1 MTTRDDDTVA
11 PDLYSGLVLTESTL
25 AGAGFDTS
33 SLTEFMEGRRD
44 SLRRAQQIGLYPQK
58 ATLILKAF
66 GSLVVFADP
75 LIGACLRPRRQLNSA
90 CSDVLRLIF
99 SDIDDYLGAAAERAR
114 VVAQRKERE
123 RLRLFEARR
132 MNAIPRVS
140 AAARKRI
147 ELQNQSRLRDQRARC
162 HAMRV
167 IRVRRQEREQ
177 MALEDRRAPA
187 PALAV
192 LAEGDEQKDED
203 EPRRATR
210 MRTRR
215 RPLHP
220 MSFAG
225 IQGPAAAISS
235 RARARAQALIE
246 RGGEIP

>member
-1 MTTRDDDTVA
+1 MTTREDDAVA

-33 SLTEFMEGRRD
+33 SLAEFMESRRKQ
-44 SLRRAQQIGLYPQK
+44 LRLAQREGWNPKK

-75 LIGACLRPRRQLNSA
+75 HRSLPPAEAQPRQLNSA

-162 HAMRV
+162 HAMQV

-177 MALEDRRAPA
+177 MALEDKRASA

-192 LAEGDEQKDED
+192 LAEGDEEKNED

-210 MRTRR
+210 VRTRR
-215 RPLHP
+215 TPRTPTAANLRP
-220 MSFAG
+220 
-225 IQGPAAAISS
+225 AAISR

-246 RGGEIP
+246 IP

>member
-1 MTTRDDDTVA
+1 MTTREDDAVA

-33 SLTEFMEGRRD
+33 SLAEFMESRRD
-44 SLRRAQQIGLYPQK
+44 GLRQAQQIGLYSQK

-75 LIGACLRPRRQLNSA
+75 HWSLPPAEGQPRQLNSA
-90 CSDVLRLIF
+90 CSDMLRLIF
-99 SDIDDYLGAAAERAR
+99 SDIDDYLEPVRNRIKAMARAAAHKERRLQTQARLREQREARLGAMRAR
-114 VVAQRKERE
+114 
-123 RLRLFEARR
+123 
-132 MNAIPRVS
+132 
-140 AAARKRI
+140 
-147 ELQNQSRLRDQRARC
+147 
-162 HAMRV
+162 
-167 IRVRRQEREQ
+167 RQAREQ

-192 LAEGDEQKDED
+192 LAEGDEEKDED

-215 RPLHP
+215 TPRHP
-220 MSFAG
+220 MAFAY
-225 IQGPAAAISS
+225 PPL

-246 RGGEIP
+246 RGAEIP

>member
-1 MTTRDDDTVA
+1 MTTREDDAVA

-33 SLTEFMEGRRD
+33 SLAEFMESRRKQ
-44 SLRRAQQIGLYPQK
+44 LRLAQREGWNPKK

-75 LIGACLRPRRQLNSA
+75 HRSLPPAEGQPRQLNSA

-177 MALEDRRAPA
+177 MALEDKRASA

-192 LAEGDEQKDED
+192 VAEGDEEKNED

-215 RPLHP
+215 TPRTP
-220 MSFAG
+220 MAATG
-225 IQGPAAAISS
+225 TQGPAAVSR

-246 RGGEIP
+246 IP